1 MKKEYTHILNDS
13 IESISGHYT
22 FFEER
27 HLNYNSK
34 DVLYLLGTASHDSSC
49 CGIGGCLFAHVIGF
63 VSGWHYKR
71 DKRGLPVSSI
81 ETISDNI
88 IQTEISQL
96 IKADGM
102 VSQVN
107 YR

>member
-71 DKRGLPVSSI
+71 DKRGFPVSFI